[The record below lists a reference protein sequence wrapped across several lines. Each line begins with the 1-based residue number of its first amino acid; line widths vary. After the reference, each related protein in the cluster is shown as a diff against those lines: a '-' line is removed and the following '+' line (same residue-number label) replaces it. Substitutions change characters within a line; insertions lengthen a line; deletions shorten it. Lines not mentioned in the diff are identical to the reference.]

1 MQPKATLFLAR
12 LQHGCHN
19 FTGRAVTRPVRLHT
33 RGALTRTALTR
44 TALTRTASTKTASTK
59 TASTK
64 TASKKTASKKT
75 ASTETASTET
85 ASTEIASV
93 KVASKKAASTKTAS
107 KKVASTKT
115 ASTKAASLYVTSND
129 VARKLN
135 DTGVWRPRGT
145 GGKKK
150 AGVLRAFEPN
160 RVNVVSD
167 GLCDD
172 IVKYIGPSIE
182 RHRGCD
188 LLDLNPGPGVWS
200 RKLHDYLQPRNH
212 IMMDLDA
219 EVYNPFLGDLLAKK
233 NVKLLRKSG
242 FVWKDLLE
250 TIETHL
256 PDQRQLPLG
265 ATPHRNDTLLMTANL
280 STYPKRAFSG
290 FSSLSTMVLYQMLMS
305 IRTSTLFQRYGLV
318 RMIIWMNDEDKRK
331 LIPRVIHRRGKSVFE
346 TELSVEWIHEVAGL
360 QTGVQD
366 RTALRD
372 EWMDMESTSQTMQR
386 MQTAGLTMPKGR
398 ESRAFLDLQSQP
410 ELIGQRLAGV
420 RPPQMARPFK
430 QELEALESEP
440 SQSEEA
446 LKRVKILRTRD
457 KQNSIHSLQY
467 LELLQE
473 RENVLQLA
481 SSEGSSS
488 AAFQEAN
495 SAWNERIDAM
505 TKNGRNE
512 FNAIRDA
519 YHIFRQSPPVLL
531 WDRRAYEPLT
541 AKDDEFF
548 PNAPTSLVDIQPKA
562 MNPLLCQFGPNSSR
576 AGDMSDLM
584 LRSWFNGTLDPVQ
597 KSMDAIWGGFGD
609 LIEECPSLRDA
620 SRGGCPMTGHGEM
633 IARMIN
639 EEQWCEIMQA
649 WMNWPFRPE
658 YPRMLARLVEDP
670 EVDADDDEG
679 WSSAMGGTTI

>member
-1 MQPKATLFLAR
+1 MQPKATLFLTR

-19 FTGRAVTRPVRLHT
+19 FTGRAVIRPVRLHT
-33 RGALTRTALTR
+33 RGALTRTA
-44 TALTRTASTKTASTK
+44 ST
-59 TASTK
+59 
-64 TASKKTASKKT
+64 KT
-75 ASTETASTET
+75 ASTETASKKTT
-85 ASTEIASV
+85 SV
-93 KVASKKAASTKTAS
+93 KAASTKTAS
-107 KKVASTKT
+107 KKTTSKKT
-115 ASTKAASLYVTSND
+115 ASTKAASTKAASTKAASTKTTSKKTASKPALLFETFND

-135 DTGVWRPRGT
+135 DTGVWGPKRI
-145 GGKKK
+145 GGKKT

-219 EVYNPFLGDLLAKK
+219 EIYKPFLDDLLAKK
-233 NVKLLRKSG
+233 NVKLIRKSG

-265 ATPHRNDTLLMTANL
+265 ATPHRNDTLLVTANM
-280 STYPKRAFSG
+280 SMYPKKAFSA
-290 FSSLSTMVLYQMLMS
+290 FNSLGTMVLYQMLMS

-318 RMIIWMNDEDKRK
+318 RMMIWINDEEKRK

-346 TELSVEWIHEVAGL
+346 TELSVEWIHEVAGV

-372 EWMDMESTSQTMQR
+372 EWIDIESTSQTMQR
-386 MQTAGLTMPKGR
+386 MQTAGLTIPKGR
-398 ESRAFLDLQSQP
+398 ESIAFLNLQSQP

-430 QELEALESEP
+430 QELEGLESES

-446 LKRVKILRTRD
+446 LKRVKILQKRD
-457 KQNSIHSLQY
+457 KQYSTHCLQY

-473 RENVLQLA
+473 RDHILQLA

-495 SAWNERIDAM
+495 SAWNERIDAL

-541 AKDDEFF
+541 ANDVEFF

-562 MNPLLCQFGPNSSR
+562 MNPLFRQFGPNSSR

-584 LRSWFNGTLDPVQ
+584 LRSWFNSTLDPVQ
-597 KSMDAIWGGFGD
+597 QSMDAIWGGFGD

-620 SRGGCPMTGHGEM
+620 SRGGCPMTDHGEM

-658 YPRMLARLVEDP
+658 YPRMLARLIEDTEVET
-670 EVDADDDEG
+670 DDDDM
-679 WSSAMGGTTI
+679 WSGAMGGGSTI

>member
-1 MQPKATLFLAR
+1 MQPKVNLFLAR

-19 FTGRAVTRPVRLHT
+19 FTGRAVTRPIRLHT
-33 RGALTRTALTR
+33 RGALTRTASTK
-44 TALTRTASTKTASTK
+44 TSSTKTASTK
-59 TASTK
+59 TAST
-64 TASKKTASKKT
+64 TT
-75 ASTETASTET
+75 ASTTTS
-85 ASTEIASV
+85 
-93 KVASKKAASTKTAS
+93 STKS
-107 KKVASTKT
+107 RP
-115 ASTKAASLYVTSND
+115 LYVASND

-135 DTGVWRPRGT
+135 DTGVWGSKGAIRKT
-145 GGKKK
+145 KASGK
-150 AGVLRAFEPN
+150 RAFESN

-219 EVYNPFLGDLLAKK
+219 ELYKPFLDDLIAKK
-233 NVKLLRKSG
+233 NVKLICKSG

-250 TIETHL
+250 TIETNL

-265 ATPHRNDTLLMTANL
+265 ATPHRNDTLLVTANL
-280 STYPKRAFSG
+280 SVYPKKTFSG
-290 FSSLSTMVLYQMLMS
+290 FNCLSVMVLYQMLMS

-318 RMIIWMNDEDKRK
+318 RMMIWMNDDDKRK

-346 TELSVEWIHEVAGL
+346 TELSVEWMHEVAGL

-372 EWMDMESTSQTMQR
+372 EWINLESASQTMQR

-398 ESRAFLDLQSQP
+398 ESITFLKLQSQP

-420 RPPQMARPFK
+420 RPPQMARPYK
-430 QELEALESEP
+430 QELEALENESC
-440 SQSEEA
+440 QSEEA
-446 LKRVKILRTRD
+446 LRRARLLRIRD
-457 KQNSIHSLQY
+457 TQYSNQSLQY
-467 LELLQE
+467 LKLLQE

-488 AAFQEAN
+488 AAFQTAN
-495 SAWNERIDAM
+495 SAWNERIDAL

-512 FNAIRDA
+512 FNAIRDV

-541 AKDDEFF
+541 ASDVEFF

-562 MNPLLCQFGPNSSR
+562 MNPLFCQFGPNSSR

-584 LRSWFNGTLDPVQ
+584 LRSWFTSTLDPVRR
-597 KSMDAIWGGFGD
+597 SMDAIWGGFGD
-609 LIEECPSLRDA
+609 LIEECPSLRDV
-620 SRGGCPMTGHGEM
+620 SRGGSPMTDHGEM

-649 WMNWPFRPE
+649 WMNWPFRPD
-658 YPRMLARLVEDP
+658 YPRMLARLVEDN
-670 EVDADDDEG
+670 EVETDEDDT
-679 WSSAMGGTTI
+679 WSSAMGGSTI

>member
-1 MQPKATLFLAR
+1 MVLENPSTKHHHRSYLARKKAIARGSMQPKVTLFLAR

-19 FTGRAVTRPVRLHT
+19 FTGRAVTRPIRLHT
-33 RGALTRTALTR
+33 RGALTRAASTKP
-44 TALTRTASTKTASTK
+44 ASTKTASAT
-59 TASTK
+59 TAP
-64 TASKKTASKKT
+64 
-75 ASTETASTET
+75 
-85 ASTEIASV
+85 
-93 KVASKKAASTKTAS
+93 
-107 KKVASTKT
+107 
-115 ASTKAASLYVTSND
+115 LYVASND

-135 DTGVWRPRGT
+135 DTAVWGPKGT
-145 GGKKK
+145 LRRRK
-150 AGVLRAFEPN
+150 AVAQRAFEPN

-219 EVYNPFLGDLLAKK
+219 ELYKPFLDDLLAKK
-233 NVKLLRKSG
+233 NVKLVRKSG
-242 FVWKDLLE
+242 FVWKNLLE

-256 PDQRQLPLG
+256 PDQHQLPLG
-265 ATPHRNDTLLMTANL
+265 ATQHRNDTLLVTANL
-280 STYPKRAFSG
+280 SLHPKKVFSG
-290 FSSLSTMVLYQMLMS
+290 FSSLSAMVLYQMLMS

-318 RMIIWMNDEDKRK
+318 RMMIWMNDDDKRK
-331 LIPRVIHRRGKSVFE
+331 LIPRVIHRRGKRVFE
-346 TELSVEWIHEVAGL
+346 TELSVEWMHEVAGL

-372 EWMDMESTSQTMQR
+372 EWINMESASQTMQR

-398 ESRAFLDLQSQP
+398 ESIPFLKLQSQP

-420 RPPQMARPFK
+420 RPPQMARPYK
-430 QELEALESEP
+430 QELEALENESC
-440 SQSEEA
+440 QSEEA
-446 LKRVKILRTRD
+446 LKRARLLRLRD
-457 KQNSIHSLQY
+457 TQYSNQSLLY
-467 LELLQE
+467 LGLLQE
-473 RENVLQLA
+473 WENALQLA

-495 SAWNERIDAM
+495 SAWNERIDAL

-512 FNAIRDA
+512 FNAIRDT

-541 AKDDEFF
+541 ASDVEFF

-562 MNPLLCQFGPNSSR
+562 MNPLFCQLGPNSSR

-584 LRSWFNGTLDPVQ
+584 LRSWYTSTLDPVR

-609 LIEECPSLRDA
+609 LIEECPSLRDV
-620 SRGGCPMTGHGEM
+620 SRGGSPMTNHGEM

-658 YPRMLARLVEDP
+658 YPRMLARLVEDA
-670 EVDADDDEG
+670 EVETDEDDT
-679 WSSAMGGTTI
+679 WSSAMGGGSTI